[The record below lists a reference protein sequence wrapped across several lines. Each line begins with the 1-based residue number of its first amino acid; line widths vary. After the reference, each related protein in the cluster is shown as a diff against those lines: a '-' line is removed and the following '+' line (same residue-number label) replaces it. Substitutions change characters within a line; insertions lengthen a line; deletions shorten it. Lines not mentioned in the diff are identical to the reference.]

1 MTISDISAIFVSYLL
16 GKAQSIPW
24 CDAPIMDESA
34 AIRNELL
41 WLNCSSDDP
50 AQQNAAASATGS
62 SILASTAGPGSADP
76 ECSACKGLGGGKSWW
91 TVGSQ
96 PAVDGCNS
104 SDPTYGFGPSDGYVF
119 QKAFVEFFLSEED
132 LNDLKQ
138 RVEAEGDGK
147 ISWLAGNKKVSS
159 NVQGWTPPRL
169 SEIPTMSILF
179 TSADA
184 P

>member
-16 GKAQSIPW
+16 GKAQTIPW

-50 AQQNAAASATGS
+50 AQQTAAASATTPTS
-62 SILASTAGPGSADP
+62 SDSN
-76 ECSACKGLGGGKSWW
+76 CSPCKGLGGGKSWW

-104 SDPTYGFGPSDGYVF
+104 SDPTYGFGPPDGYVF
-119 QKAFVEFFLSEED
+119 QKAFVEFFVSEQ
-132 LNDLKQ
+132 DLKEL
-138 RVEAEGDGK
+138 REKVEEEGEGK

-159 NVQGWTPPRL
+159 RGKRRL
-169 SEIPTMSILF
+169 FEFTTGTDDYHHSHIL
-179 TSADA
+179 TSSTG
-184 P
+184 